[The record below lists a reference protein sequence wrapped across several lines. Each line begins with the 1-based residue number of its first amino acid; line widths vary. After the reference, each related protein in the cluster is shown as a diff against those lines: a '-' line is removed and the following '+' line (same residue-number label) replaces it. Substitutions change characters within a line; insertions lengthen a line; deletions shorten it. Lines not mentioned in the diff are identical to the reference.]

1 MAAKKTAANASR
13 EVVQQVV
20 DKWYADNMHNS
31 VVSRDVDVHNLIQ
44 NAKASL
50 VDELV
55 ASLGQTSTS
64 E

>member
-1 MAAKKTAANASR
+1 MAAKKTAASPSR

-31 VVSRDVDVHNLIQ
+31 VVSRDVDVHNLIH
-44 NAKASL
+44 NAKSSL
-50 VDELV
+50 VDDLV
-55 ASLGQTSTS
+55 AALGQPTTS